1 MKWFLSLPRPLSRR
15 SVLPPTTVGGAL
27 CCLLLLAC
35 ATDEGGTRA
44 TGPVIEK
51 IEIEGTD
58 QLDADDIKA
67 KILTSESAWYSFL
80 PFTEK
85 ERLDPNAWQADLRR
99 IERFYEAQGY
109 YQAEVLEDQIVPQ
122 GTDAVSLVV
131 RVKEGMPTTIGELKL
146 TGLEDLPADV
156 RARATE
162 ELPLQVGEIFY
173 EESWAGV
180 KGLLTSRLRED
191 GYAEASVQGSVEVD
205 LATLKAKVSLT
216 VAPGQRFKFGNI
228 FVAAGARPKVPQK
241 MIIAQVQEEVVP
253 GTQYSESDLVDGQA
267 RVFQMGVFGAVKVNR
282 GAPDREA
289 GTVPVVVDVREA
301 PFHTIKLGAGGGV
314 DQARNEIRA
323 VAEYTDR
330 NFFGGL
336 RRLTTRAKVGYA
348 FIPNVVAVGSG
359 TSTQH
364 GVILDSL
371 AELEQP
377 SFFSNNLRAQ
387 TSVGLER
394 GIEPAYSFYGGRAKA
409 GLIWQPHPSFSVFPS
424 FNFEG
429 YLLTGQA
436 RLGSNST
443 SLVTGC
449 ENPKGLADVVDARCD
464 LFLTYLEQTAQW
476 DRRDDPLDPRQGY
489 FMALSLQ
496 QAGLTDFTYLRLVPD
511 VRGYY
516 SFLDNKL
523 TVAGKIR
530 LGSLYPFK
538 KNLSQG
544 EPDDSPIINRFFSG
558 GGNSHRGFNNRRLSP
573 MQIVPHSLKDSA
585 DALGETVPVGGNGLV
600 ESSLELRYNLTGNV
614 VLATFLDAGMVTRE
628 SLDFGRIPGNLQ
640 YAVGIGL
647 RYRTL
652 VGPIRI
658 DLARRLPGGP
668 PLQITNPG
676 QAYPSDSSC
685 FGLFGS
691 SGTGFSGAPEGL
703 CTFHL
708 SIGEAF

>member
-15 SVLPPTTVGGAL
+15 SPLPPTPEGAAL
-27 CCLLLLAC
+27 CALLLLAC

-44 TGPVIEK
+44 KGPVIEK
-51 IEIEGTD
+51 IKIDGAD
-58 QLDADDIKA
+58 QVDADDIKA
-67 KILTSESAWYSFL
+67 KILTTESAWYSFL

-99 IERFYEAQGY
+99 IERYYEAQGY
-109 YQAEVLEDQIVPQ
+109 YQAEVLEDQILPQ

-131 RVKEGMPTTIGELKL
+131 RVKEGEPTTIGELKI

-156 RARATE
+156 RARATLK
-162 ELPLQVGEIFY
+162 LPLQEGKIFY
-173 EESWAGV
+173 EEAWAGV
-180 KGLLTSRLRED
+180 KGLITSRLRED
-191 GYAEASVQGSVEVD
+191 GYAEATVQGSVEVD
-205 LATLKAKVSLT
+205 LATLKAKISLT

-228 FVAAGARPKVPQK
+228 FVAAGARPKVPPK

-253 GTQYSESDLVDGQA
+253 GERYSESDLVDGQA

-387 TSVGLER
+387 ASLGLER
-394 GIEPAYSFYGGRAKA
+394 GIEPAYSFFGGRAKA
-409 GLIWQPHPSFSVFPS
+409 GLIWQPHPSFSFFPS

-436 RLGSNST
+436 RLGTNST

-449 ENPKGLADVVDARCD
+449 DSAKGEENAQCD
-464 LFLTYLEQTAQW
+464 LFLTYLEQTVQW
-476 DRRDDPLDPRQGY
+476 DRRDDPLEPRRGFY
-489 FMALSLQ
+489 LSLSLQ
-496 QAGLTDFTYLRLVPD
+496 QAGLTDFTYLRVVPD
-511 VRGYY
+511 VRGYV
-516 SFLDNKL
+516 SFLDDKL
-523 TVAGKIR
+523 TLAGKIR

-538 KNLSQG
+538 KDLSAG
-544 EPDDSPIINRFFSG
+544 APEDSPIINRFFSG
-558 GGNSHRGFNNRRLSP
+558 GGNSNRGFNNRRLSP
-573 MQIVPHSLKDSA
+573 MQIVPRNLKDPL

-600 ESSLELRYNLTGNV
+600 ESSVEVRYSLTGSL
-614 VLATFLDAGMVTRE
+614 VLATFLDAGLVTRE
-628 SLDFGRIPGNLQ
+628 SLDFGRIPDNLH

-647 RYRTL
+647 RYRTV

-658 DLARRLPGGP
+658 DLARRLPIGP

-691 SGTGFSGAPEGL
+691 SGTAFSGAPEGL